1 MAVTFTTWQ
10 ALYLTMLDAA
20 AAFYGGQLTV
30 AEYTINTGAS
40 SRQLRYRTEA
50 EFRAGLEY
58 VHKQAQA
65 EAAGISATT
74 FTAPT
79 TRTYARNGGRG

>member
-30 AEYTINTGAS
+30 AEYSINTGS
-40 SRQLRYRTEA
+40 STRQLRYRTEA
-50 EFRAGLEY
+50 EFRTGLEY

-65 EAAGISATT
+65 EASGLSATS
-74 FTAPT
+74 FTPPT
-79 TRTYARNGGRG
+79 LRTYAKNGGRG